1 MGKTARPKPERLPA
15 KLRRIRQ
22 ALGLSQT
29 EMLAPL
35 GIADE
40 LFRSAI
46 SGYELGTREPPL
58 PTLLEYAR
66 LAGVCLDLLVD
77 DELDLPGKLPSVP
90 KHEGVKRRP
99 TARGR
104 GKR

>member
-1 MGKTARPKPERLPA
+1 MGKTARPKPDRLPA
-15 KLRRIRQ
+15 KLRRIRK

-66 LAGVCLDLLVD
+66 LAGVCLDILVD
-77 DELDLPGKLPSVP
+77 DDLNLPQKLPSTP
-90 KHEGVKRRP
+90 KHEGVKHR
-99 TARGR
+99 AAAKSR